1 MGALKKAKDLTS
13 SAMAKG
19 MTMWNGTNKK
29 RKILDNAISAVK
41 TARGYKGAPL
51 VNDDG
56 TPTEAEKA
64 RSMRDQYVQ
73 EAVDKGYVS
82 KNPYRESD
90 PVFKMLQ
97 RKQKKKLP

>member
-1 MGALKKAKDLTS
+1 
-13 SAMAKG
+13 MAKG

-41 TARGYKGAPL
+41 TARKYKGAPDL
-51 VNDDG
+51 NDDK
-56 TPTEAEKA
+56 TPSDAAKA
-64 RSMRDQYVQ
+64 RSMRDSYVQ
-73 EAVDKGYVS
+73 EAVDNKYIS
-82 KNPYRESD
+82 KNIYRESD